1 VRGVNQELKMQ
12 MARQQNFTILE
23 WVILLGLIASAI
35 AVSELIGLAHQWED
49 GVVYTVA
56 VFAVVA
62 TALRPVWGRA
72 TFWRSLALIFTLH
85 VVIVLVAI
93 QALPSW
99 RFGIPKLL
107 LIPIGGAE
115 GVLIAVVL
123 RKRMARLR
131 R

>member
-1 VRGVNQELKMQ
+1 